1 MIINKFKEALKK
13 IKSLKVFTTLK
24 MLFQCCIFI
33 ILILICVI
41 TTIGLFNSF
50 YFMSSCTF
58 GLAIFTLFLLFFKFR
73 KEMELFFVPSKKL
86 VITSFNINE
95 RNKKIILDVFNRNLD
110 NLEKFGLLQ
119 LTTFIGII
127 IGGIRFGVF
136 NYVSSA
142 FEANKITSKNYP
154 EIQLDLNADF
164 SISSLIIIVLAVI
177 FYIYKINFVNKSRII
192 IDEIK
197 NETICDDKP

>member
-41 TTIGLFNSF
+41 ATIKLFNSF

-73 KEMELFFVPSKKL
+73 KEMELFFVPSKNWL
-86 VITSFNINE
+86 
-95 RNKKIILDVFNRNLD
+95 
-110 NLEKFGLLQ
+110 
-119 LTTFIGII
+119 
-127 IGGIRFGVF
+127 
-136 NYVSSA
+136 
-142 FEANKITSKNYP
+142 
-154 EIQLDLNADF
+154 
-164 SISSLIIIVLAVI
+164 
-177 FYIYKINFVNKSRII
+177 
-192 IDEIK
+192 
-197 NETICDDKP
+197 